1 MFVFSLKVVW
11 KLTCDGAED
20 TRRFLS
26 KHFPPKI
33 EHCFSGLQMLTQI
46 IIADI
51 TTLKWR
57 GLVSS
62 MVSLPFIV
70 NGFVGPN
77 ISAAVIDN
85 LGWRWGC
92 TACS

>member
-1 MFVFSLKVVW
+1 MQLN
-11 KLTCDGAED
+11 
-20 TRRFLS
+20 
-26 KHFPPKI
+26 
-33 EHCFSGLQMLTQI
+33 SGLQLLTQI

-62 MVSLPFIV
+62 LTSLPFVV

-77 ISAAVIDN
+77 IATSI
-85 LGWRWGC
+85 LTHSGWRWGC
-92 TACS
+92 